1 MEWES
6 ALIESLAQVR
16 LVNIKIVG
24 HFPVLALI
32 EEGSNPLPL
41 RETQNLTVKLVELFE
56 LLVIR
61 VYCLLPE
68 YWVNLINLE
77 Q

>member
-1 MEWES
+1 VEWES

-32 EEGSNPLPL
+32 EEGSNPLP
-41 RETQNLTVKLVELFE
+41 
-56 LLVIR
+56 
-61 VYCLLPE
+61 
-68 YWVNLINLE
+68 
-77 Q
+77 